1 MFVAVENRSQIFAC
15 ASCSSLVSSV
25 TPVLEI
31 LDGRPEIERIEASGS
46 ERSPVLSPVMHTG
59 EERERSGTFKN
70 QPDGIGR
77 ELVTY

>member
-25 TPVLEI
+25 TPVFES